1 MSDKPKVYVTRKL
14 PQKSLD
20 MIEEECDM
28 EINSHDRALT
38 RGELEKAIQGI
49 DGLLCLLTDNID
61 EDLLKLNPDLQ
72 VVANYAVGYDNIDV
86 EACTEKGILVSNTPG
101 VLTDTT
107 ADLAWTL
114 LLATARRVV
123 EADKFT
129 RAGKYEGWSPMLLMG
144 GDVYGKKLGIIGLG
158 RIGKAVVKRA
168 VGGFDMDVVYYDKFR
183 DEEFE
188 KDYDLEYVEF
198 EELLE
203 TSDFISVHTPL
214 TPETKKMIG
223 EEEFETMKD
232 TAYLINTSRGA
243 VIDEKALLQAL
254 RDDEIAGAGLDVYE
268 DEPKLTPGL
277 VGEDN
282 VVLLPHIGS
291 ASVETRTEMATM
303 AADNLIAGLKGE
315 KMPNI
320 VNPEALK

>member
-28 EINSHDRALT
+28 EVNSHDRALT

-129 RAGKYEGWSPMLLMG
+129 KAGKYEGWSPMLLMG

-214 TPETKKMIG
+214 TPETEKMIG

-232 TAYLINTSRGA
+232 KAYLINTSRGA